1 MGKTLFTLCAA
12 VSVLVLSACTDD
24 DSFSTSPSNVLTFS
38 TDTVRFDT
46 LFATVPSS
54 TRTFWVYNKSGDGIR
69 CSTVRLAG
77 GNQMGFRVNVD
88 GEYLSPEAG
97 YQVHNLEIRK
107 NDSVRVFVEITSP
120 ENASEGPQLVEDELV
135 FGLESGVE
143 QRVNLNA
150 YTWNATILRNAV
162 ISDDTT
168 IDGSGRPVVIYGQM
182 KVDSMATLSI
192 TPGTTLYFHGDAGI
206 DVYGRLLSEGT
217 ADNNIVLRGDRTD
230 RMFDYLPYDMVSG
243 QWQGLR
249 LRSSSYGNSISYTD
263 IHSTFDGIVCDSSD
277 VSQLKL
283 RLYGSTVHNCQGDG
297 LRVVSGK
304 VEAGNCQL
312 TNTLGDCVAV
322 YGGDVTLTHCTLA
335 QFYPFDSMRGSAL
348 MFTNVYN
355 GGTVPLVR
363 MDCINSIV
371 TGYGDDMFSGVKYDG
386 DEDVAFNYRFVGSLV
401 RTPEVDDAEHFVD
414 VLFEDVESTDSVS
427 GDENFELVDIEM
439 QRYDFHLVD
448 NSPAVDAANKDY
460 SLSDDRDGRLR
471 DEAPDIGCYE
481 FYRKDDTPVE

>member
-1 MGKTLFTLCAA
+1 
-12 VSVLVLSACTDD
+12 
-24 DSFSTSPSNVLTFS
+24 
-38 TDTVRFDT
+38 
-46 LFATVPSS
+46 
-54 TRTFWVYNKSGDGIR
+54 
-69 CSTVRLAG
+69 
-77 GNQMGFRVNVD
+77 
-88 GEYLSPEAG
+88 
-97 YQVHNLEIRK
+97 
-107 NDSVRVFVEITSP
+107 
-120 ENASEGPQLVEDELV
+120 
-135 FGLESGVE
+135 
-143 QRVNLNA
+143 
-150 YTWNATILRNAV
+150 
-162 ISDDTT
+162 
-168 IDGSGRPVVIYGQM
+168 
-182 KVDSMATLSI
+182 MATLSI

-243 QWQGLR
+243 QWQGIR

-427 GDENFELVDIEM
+427 GDENFELVDIDM

>member
-1 MGKTLFTLCAA
+1 MGKTLITLCVA
-12 VSVLVLSACTDD
+12 VSALMLGACTDD

-77 GNQMGFRVNVD
+77 GNQVGFRVNVD
-88 GEYLSPEAG
+88 GEYLSPETG
-97 YQVHNLEIRK
+97 YQVHDVEIRK
-107 NDSVRVFVEITSP
+107 NDSVRVFVEITAPVNTSD
-120 ENASEGPQLVEDELV
+120 GPQFIEDELV

-150 YTWNATILRNAV
+150 YAWNATMLRNVV
-162 ISDDTT
+162 ISGDTV
-168 IDGSGRPVVIYGQM
+168 IGGSEKPIVVYGQM
-182 KVDSMATLSI
+182 RVDSMATLRI
-192 TPGTTLYFHGDAGI
+192 APGTTLYFHGDAGI

-217 ADNNIVLRGDRTD
+217 ADENIILRGDRTD

-243 QWQGLR
+243 QWLGIR

-263 IHSTFDGIVCDSSD
+263 IHGTFDGIVCDSSD
-277 VSQLKL
+277 VSQQKL
-283 RLYGSTVHNCQGDG
+283 RLYCSTVHNCQGDG
-297 LRVVSGK
+297 LRVVAGK

-312 TNTLGDCVAV
+312 TNALGNCVAV

-335 QFYPFDSMRGSAL
+335 QFYPFDSARGAAL

-355 GGTVPLVR
+355 EGTLPLVR

-371 TGYGDDMFSGVKYDG
+371 TGYGDNMFSSRKSEKEADF
-386 DEDVAFNYRFVGSLV
+386 DYRFVSSLV
-401 RTPEVDDAEHFVD
+401 RAPEVDDAEHFVD
-414 VLFEDVESTDSVS
+414 VLFENVDDADAVN
-427 GDENFELVDIEM
+427 GDENFKLVDIDM
-439 QRYDFHLVD
+439 QRYDFHLD
-448 NSPAVDAANKDY
+448 GNSPAIGAANKEY
-460 SLSDDRDGRLR
+460 SLPEDRDGKQR
-471 DEAPDIGCYE
+471 DDAPDIGCYE
-481 FYRKDDTPVE
+481 FYGQDDTPTEE

>member
-1 MGKTLFTLCAA
+1 M
-12 VSVLVLSACTDD
+12 
-24 DSFSTSPSNVLTFS
+24 
-38 TDTVRFDT
+38 
-46 LFATVPSS
+46 
-54 TRTFWVYNKSGDGIR
+54 
-69 CSTVRLAG
+69 
-77 GNQMGFRVNVD
+77 
-88 GEYLSPEAG
+88 
-97 YQVHNLEIRK
+97 
-107 NDSVRVFVEITSP
+107 
-120 ENASEGPQLVEDELV
+120 
-135 FGLESGVE
+135 
-143 QRVNLNA
+143 
-150 YTWNATILRNAV
+150 
-162 ISDDTT
+162 
-168 IDGSGRPVVIYGQM
+168 
-182 KVDSMATLSI
+182 
-192 TPGTTLYFHGDAGI
+192 
-206 DVYGRLLSEGT
+206 
-217 ADNNIVLRGDRTD
+217 
-230 RMFDYLPYDMVSG
+230 
-243 QWQGLR
+243 
-249 LRSSSYGNSISYTD
+249 
-263 IHSTFDGIVCDSSD
+263 
-277 VSQLKL
+277 
-283 RLYGSTVHNCQGDG
+283 
-297 LRVVSGK
+297 VSGK

-335 QFYPFDSMRGSAL
+335 QFYPFDSMRGAAL

-414 VLFEDVESTDSVS
+414 VLFEDVESTDSVT
-427 GDENFELVDIEM
+427 GDENFELVDIDM

>member
-1 MGKTLFTLCAA
+1 MGKTLITLCVA
-12 VSVLVLSACTDD
+12 VSALMLGACTDD

-77 GNQMGFRVNVD
+77 GNQVGFRVNVD
-88 GEYLSPEAG
+88 GEYLSPETG
-97 YQVHNLEIRK
+97 YQVHDVEIRK
-107 NDSVRVFVEITSP
+107 NDSVRVFVELTAPVNTSD
-120 ENASEGPQLVEDELV
+120 GPQFIEDELV

-150 YTWNATILRNAV
+150 YAWNATMLRNVV
-162 ISDDTT
+162 ISGDTV
-168 IDGSGRPVVIYGQM
+168 IGGSEKPIVVYGQM
-182 KVDSMATLSI
+182 RVDSMATLRI
-192 TPGTTLYFHGDAGI
+192 APGTTLYFHGDAGI

-217 ADNNIVLRGDRTD
+217 ADENIVLRGDRTD

-243 QWQGLR
+243 QWLGIR

-277 VSQLKL
+277 VSQQKL
-283 RLYGSTVHNCQGDG
+283 RLYCSTVHNCQGDG
-297 LRVVSGK
+297 LRVVAGK

-312 TNTLGDCVAV
+312 TNALGNCVAV

-335 QFYPFDSMRGSAL
+335 QFYPFDSARGAAL

-355 GGTVPLVR
+355 EGTLPLVR

-371 TGYGDDMFSGVKYDG
+371 TGYGDNMFISRKSEKEADF
-386 DEDVAFNYRFVGSLV
+386 DYRFVSSLV
-401 RTPEVDDAEHFVD
+401 RAPEVDDAEHFVD
-414 VLFEDVESTDSVS
+414 VLFENVDDADAVN
-427 GDENFELVDIEM
+427 GDENFKLVDIDM
-439 QRYDFHLVD
+439 QRYDFHLD
-448 NSPAVDAANKDY
+448 GNSPAIGAANKEY
-460 SLSDDRDGRLR
+460 SLPEDRDGKQR
-471 DEAPDIGCYE
+471 DDAPDIGCYE
-481 FYRKDDTPVE
+481 FYGQDDTPTEE

>member
-168 IDGSGRPVVIYGQM
+168 IDGSDRPVVIYGQM
-182 KVDSMATLSI
+182 RVDSMATLSI
-192 TPGTTLYFHGDAGI
+192 TPGTTLYFHEDAGI

-243 QWQGLR
+243 QWQGIR

-263 IHSTFDGIVCDSSD
+263 IHSTFD
-277 VSQLKL
+277 
-283 RLYGSTVHNCQGDG
+283 
-297 LRVVSGK
+297 
-304 VEAGNCQL
+304 
-312 TNTLGDCVAV
+312 
-322 YGGDVTLTHCTLA
+322 DVTLTHCTLA
-335 QFYPFDSMRGSAL
+335 QFYPFDSMRGAAL

-427 GDENFELVDIEM
+427 GDENFELVDIDM

>member
-1 MGKTLFTLCAA
+1 MGKTLLTLCAA
-12 VSVLVLSACTDD
+12 VSVLVLGACTDD
-24 DSFSTSPSNVLTFS
+24 DSFSTLPSNVLTFS

-54 TRTFWVYNKSGDGIR
+54 TRTFWVYNRSGDGIR

-77 GNQMGFRVNVD
+77 GNQVGFRVNVD

-97 YQVHNLEIRK
+97 FQVHDVEIRK
-107 NDSVRVFVEITSP
+107 NDSVRVFVELTAP
-120 ENASEGPQLVEDELV
+120 VNAAEGPQFIEDELV

-150 YTWNATILRNAV
+150 YAWNATILRNVV
-162 ISDDTT
+162 ISGDTL
-168 IDGSGRPVVIYGQM
+168 IDGTEKPVVVYGQM
-182 KVDSMATLSI
+182 KVDSMATLRI
-192 TPGTTLYFHGDAGI
+192 APGTTLYFHGDAGI

-243 QWQGLR
+243 QWRGIR
-249 LRSSSYGNSISYTD
+249 LHSSSYGNSITYTD

-283 RLYGSTVHNCQGDG
+283 RMYGSIVHNCQGDG
-297 LRVVSGK
+297 LRVVAGK

-335 QFYPFDSMRGSAL
+335 QFYPFDSNRGAAL
-348 MFTNVYN
+348 MFTNVY
-355 GGTVPLVR
+355 GDGTIPLVR
-363 MDCINSIV
+363 MDCVNSIV
-371 TGYGDDMFSGVKYDG
+371 TGYGDDMFSGIKSDG
-386 DEDVAFNYRFVGSLV
+386 EEDFNYRFVSSLV
-401 RTPEVDDAEHFVD
+401 RTPEVEDEEHFID
-414 VLFEDVESTDSVS
+414 VLFENVEDTAAVS
-427 GDENFELVDIEM
+427 GDENFRLVDIDL
-439 QRYDFHLVD
+439 QRYDFHLD
-448 NSPAVDAANKDY
+448 GRSPAVGAANKDY
-460 SLSDDRDGRLR
+460 SLPEDRDGMLR
-471 DEAPDIGCYE
+471 DDAPDMGCYE
-481 FYRKDDTPVE
+481 FYRQDDTPVEE